1 MSNKI
6 NLQGRY
12 IGSELV
18 WTTEDVLRIINERDE
33 SASREDLERVLIATF
48 QDNYD
53 LMNYINECIA
63 ETVSYMDEQQEIKLT
78 KLFRE

>member
-6 NLQGRY
+6 DLQGRY

-18 WTTEDVLRIINERDE
+18 WTTDDVLRIINERDE

>member
-6 NLQGRY
+6 DLQGRY

-18 WTTEDVLRIINERDE
+18 WTTDDVLRIINERDE

-48 QDNYD
+48 QDNYG

-78 KLFRE
+78 KLFRQ

>member
-6 NLQGRY
+6 DLQGRY

-18 WTTEDVLRIINERDE
+18 WTTDDVLRIINERDE

-63 ETVSYMDEQQEIKLT
+63 ETVSYMDEQQEIKLI
-78 KLFRE
+78 KLFRQ

>member
-6 NLQGRY
+6 DLQGRY

-18 WTTEDVLRIINERDE
+18 WTTDDVLRIINERDE

-63 ETVSYMDEQQEIKLT
+63 EAVSYMDEQQEIKLI

>member
-6 NLQGRY
+6 DEKGRY
-12 IGSELV
+12 TGSELT
-18 WTTEDVLRIINERDE
+18 WTTDDVLRVINERDE

-48 QDNYD
+48 EHNYD

-63 ETVSYMDEQQEIKLT
+63 ETVSYMDEQQEIKLI

>member
-6 NLQGRY
+6 NKQGRY
-12 IGSELV
+12 IGSELT
-18 WTTEDVLRIINERDE
+18 WTTDDVLRIINERDE

-63 ETVSYMDEQQEIKLT
+63 EKVSYMDEQQEIKLT

>member
-6 NLQGRY
+6 NEQGRY

-18 WTTEDVLRIINERDE
+18 WTIDDVLRVINERDE

-48 QDNYD
+48 MDNHD
-53 LMNYINECIA
+53 LTTYINECIA
-63 ETVSYMDEQQEIKLT
+63 ETVSYMDEQQEIKLI

>member
-6 NLQGRY
+6 DPQGRY

-18 WTTEDVLRIINERDE
+18 WTTDDVLRIINERDE

-48 QDNYD
+48 KDNYD

-78 KLFRE
+78 KLFRQ

>member
-6 NLQGRY
+6 DLQGRY

-18 WTTEDVLRIINERDE
+18 WTIEDVLRIINERDE
-33 SASREDLERVLIATF
+33 SASREDLERVLITTF